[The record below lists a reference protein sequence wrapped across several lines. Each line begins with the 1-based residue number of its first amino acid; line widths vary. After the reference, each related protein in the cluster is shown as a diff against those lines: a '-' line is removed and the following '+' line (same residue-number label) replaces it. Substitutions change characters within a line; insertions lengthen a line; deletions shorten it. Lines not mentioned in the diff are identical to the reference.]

1 MLKYPI
7 LQFEFNFFC
16 SFCRMYIAKVEICDP
31 NGVQNRTVMLTCH
44 KEFLYLWEVMKEM
57 DHLLSRDYP
66 SKMGY
71 RYQKIKFRLGD
82 KMIAEHPIGNQVNV
96 YTMIFGILK
105 RLLELSK
112 LSLIE
117 KV

>member
-1 MLKYPI
+1 M
-7 LQFEFNFFC
+7 FC
-16 SFCRMYIAKVEICDP
+16 SFCRMYIARVEICDP
-31 NGVQNRTVMLTCH
+31 NGSQNRNVMLEVH
-44 KEFLYLWEVMKEM
+44 KEFLYLWEIMKEM

-82 KMIAEHPIGNQVNV
+82 RMIAEHPIGNQVNV